1 MKDQFRHENL
11 TPDMVEK
18 ATRAMNAMGLNPR
31 DILTNAER
39 FNAYPMEVRSQFF
52 QRVGA
57 EPTIRVS
64 GQGERAPVRIDIE
77 GVAPDPL
84 ENIIQERMKTAP
96 KGESVDLDSILTKR
110 IEGVK
115 TAAKEAQAKE
125 AAIQQAAVP
134 QIDASGRV
142 VRDVEQPRKSRSL
155 KEYLVGGG
163 EALLST
169 VTGGVMAPIAAVEQL
184 GSDILSKAGG
194 RKPEGQEVFAARMKA
209 GTYAPRT
216 EAGGEAVEA
225 LGKAFEATK
234 LPPVLTPEFMAL
246 SAAGRMPPR
255 APKEAPEMGPVE
267 AAQTRAI
274 IEGTAPQFR
283 QDPPGLP
290 GLASVGAAGRRDPVA
305 IEAAIAALPFEAQA
319 QARAVPMNRVNLA
332 ALESHGQAL
341 NLPAPVTL
349 TRGQATGD
357 LVALSNELNRRG
369 ELPNI
374 ANRLGEQNAAL
385 VENLRLIREQ
395 AAPDVFGTRSSD
407 FGQIV
412 IDNYKAMDD
421 ARRANIG
428 ELYRQ
433 LEQAAGGDFP
443 IDAAKFVRT
452 ADQQLSKK
460 LKSEFL
466 PPTIDRQLQAYRT
479 GGKMDFEQFEALR
492 TNLATEMRRA
502 AKAGDGNAE
511 MALSVVRDALE
522 SLPLSGEA
530 AALKPLADAARS
542 AAWDAAWDAARS
554 AVLAHAARS
563 AAKERFDAL
572 KRDPAYKAAVDESV
586 APENFVSTFVLSK
599 GKGTE
604 KNVRTMMEALGRGSD
619 GQQAVAADIMAHL
632 TKQAIDGKGNFSQA
646 AFNKA
651 LREIDPKLL
660 EIFDAQTA
668 KTLKDLG
675 EVSRKVMA
683 QPTGSFANNS
693 GTFVAALAEKAGKG
707 AEQTLNIAVPG
718 LSLGTMAAQA
728 RAARAGKKFERESLK
743 PLAGIEGESNLIRDL
758 LNKREQ

>member
-18 ATRAMNAMGLNPR
+18 ANQAMSAMGLNPR
-31 DILTNAER
+31 DILINPEK
-39 FNAYPMEVRSQFF
+39 FNAFPIEVRTQFF
-52 QRVGA
+52 ERINSSPAAQ
-57 EPTIRVS
+57 IRL
-64 GQGERAPVRIDIE
+64 QGEKTPPKAQS
-77 GVAPDPL
+77 ADPL
-84 ENIIQERMKTAP
+84 ENIIQERMKSAAKSETT
-96 KGESVDLDSILTKR
+96 DLDTIITNR
-110 IEGVK
+110 IESIAK
-115 TAAKEAQAKE
+115 AKQEAAAKEQAML
-125 AAIQQAAVP
+125 QAAVP
-134 QIDASGRV
+134 QLDASGRV
-142 VRDVEQPRKSRSL
+142 VRGEPAPRKTRSL
-155 KEYLVGGG
+155 KDYLVGGG
-163 EALLST
+163 EALLTTLS
-169 VTGGVMAPIAAVEQL
+169 GGAMAPIAAVEQL
-184 GSDILSKAGG
+184 GTDILKG
-194 RKPEGQEVFAARMKA
+194 RPDREMKTFERRMQA

-216 EAGGEAVEA
+216 EAGREIVEGLGEV
-225 LGKAFEATK
+225 FEATK
-234 LPPVLTPEFMAL
+234 LPPVATPELMAL
-246 SAAGRMPPR
+246 GSAGRMPPK
-255 APKEAPEMGPVE
+255 APKVKPRVSAQEY
-267 AAQTRAI
+267 AQTRAI

-305 IEAAIAALPFEAQA
+305 IEAAIAALPLDAQA
-319 QARAVPMNRVNLA
+319 EARSVPINKVNLT

-341 NLPAPVTL
+341 NLPAPVQL

-385 VENLRLIREQ
+385 VENLRLIRDQ
-395 AAPDVFGTRSSD
+395 AAPDIYGTKPSD

-412 IDNYKAMDD
+412 IDSYKTIDD
-421 ARRANIG
+421 ARRARIG
-428 ELYRQ
+428 DLYRQ
-433 LEQAAGGDFP
+433 LEEAAGGDFP

-466 PPTIDRQLQAYRT
+466 PPTIDRQLQAYRN
-479 GGKMDFEQFEALR
+479 GERMDFEQFEALR
-492 TNLATEMRRA
+492 TNLATEIRKAER
-502 AKAGDGNAE
+502 AGDGNAA
-511 MALSVVRDALE
+511 MALSVVRDSLE

-530 AALKPLADAARS
+530 AALKPLAD
-542 AAWDAAWDAARS
+542 
-554 AVLAHAARS
+554 AARS

-572 KRDPAYKAAVDESV
+572 KRDPAYKAAVDETV

-604 KNVRTMMEALGRGSD
+604 KNVRTMIEALGKGSE
-619 GQQAVAADIMAHL
+619 GQQAIAANIMAHL

-651 LREIDPKLL
+651 LQEIDPKML
-660 EIFDAQTA
+660 EIFDPGTA
-668 KTLKDLG
+668 KTLKNLG

-693 GTFVAALAEKAGKG
+693 NTLVAGLAEKAGKG
-707 AEQTLNIAVPG
+707 AEQALNLVVPG

-728 RAARAGKKFERESLK
+728 RAARAGKRFERQSLR
-743 PLAGIEGESNLIRDL
+743 PLAGVEGESTPIRDL
-758 LNKREQ
+758 LNKGK

>member
-1 MKDQFRHENL
+1 MNDPFRLENMTKADRARAL
-11 TPDMVEK
+11 DMAKRMSMDGVP
-18 ATRAMNAMGLNPR
+18 LDPR
-31 DILTNAER
+31 FLERQLISDAE
-39 FNAYPMEVRSQFF
+39 FNALDPKIRQKLFESLGSQ
-52 QRVGA
+52 
-57 EPTIRVS
+57 PIRVS
-64 GQGERAPVRIDIE
+64 QNAPTSGGGLLDALQQTRREYETTKPQADSALPTDLRSALSE
-77 GVAPDPL
+77 TRK
-84 ENIIQERMKTAP
+84 EYETKQTQEVETQKQQEAA
-96 KGESVDLDSILTKR
+96 
-110 IEGVK
+110 
-115 TAAKEAQAKE
+115 TAAANLASIPQLD
-125 AAIQQAAVP
+125 AA
-134 QIDASGRV
+134 GRV
-142 VRDVEQPRKSRSL
+142 VRDQPKARETRKVKDFMTTV
-155 KEYLVGGG
+155 KEGLVGGG
-163 EALLST
+163 EALLTIGS
-169 VTGGVMAPIAAVEQL
+169 GGVMAPIAAVEQL
-184 GSDILSKAGG
+184 GSDILAKAGG
-194 RKPEGQEVFAARMKA
+194 EKPTGTDVFAKRMEAATYKPRSETGKEIV
-209 GTYAPRT
+209 GTL
-216 EAGGEAVEA
+216 GE
-225 LGKAFEATK
+225 AFEASK

-246 SAAGRMPPR
+246 SAAGRVPPKP
-255 APKEAPEMGPVE
+255 PKTKPQMGTLE
-267 AAQTRAI
+267 AAQTQAI

-283 QDPPGLP
+283 QDPAGLP

-305 IEAAIAALPFEAQA
+305 IEAAIAALPFEAQS
-319 QARAVPMNRVNLA
+319 QARAVPINKINLN

-341 NLPAPVTL
+341 NLPAPVSL
-349 TRGQATGD
+349 TRGQATQD
-357 LVALSNELNRRG
+357 LVVLSNELNRRG

-374 ANRLGEQNAAL
+374 ANRMGEQNAAL
-385 VENLRLIREQ
+385 VDNLRLIREQ
-395 AAPDVFGTRSSD
+395 AAPDVFGTKSSD

-412 IDNYKAMDD
+412 IDNYKAIDD
-421 ARRANIG
+421 ARRTSIG
-428 ELYRQ
+428 DLYRQ

-443 IDAAKFVRT
+443 IDAAKFART

-466 PPTIDRQLQAYRT
+466 PPTIDRQLQAYRS

-492 TNLATEMRRA
+492 TNLATEMRKA
-502 AKAGDGNAE
+502 ARAGDGNAE

-542 AAWDAAWDAARS
+542 AA
-554 AVLAHAARS
+554 
-563 AAKERFDAL
+563 KERFDAL
-572 KRDPAYKAAVDESV
+572 RRDPAYKAAVDDAV

-604 KNVRTMMEALGRGSD
+604 KNVRTMIEALGRGSD

-660 EIFDAQTA
+660 EIFDSATA

-693 GTFVAALAEKAGKG
+693 GTFVAALAQKAGQG
-707 AEQTLNIAVPG
+707 AEQTLNLAVPG

-758 LNKREQ
+758 LNKREK

>member
-18 ATRAMNAMGLNPR
+18 ATQAMNAMGLNPR
-31 DILTNAER
+31 DILTNPDR
-39 FNAYPMEVRSQFF
+39 FNAYPKDVRSKFF
-52 QRVGA
+52 ERIGGSPA
-57 EPTIRVS
+57 IRVS
-64 GQGERAPVRIDIE
+64 AQGERPTMRSDTQ
-77 GVAPDPL
+77 GVALDPL
-84 ENIIQERMKTAP
+84 ESIIQERMKTAP
-96 KGESVDLDSILTKR
+96 KAEKADLDTILTQR
-110 IEGVK
+110 IAGAKKQTQEA
-115 TAAKEAQAKE
+115 AAKETAL
-125 AAIQQAAVP
+125 QQAAVP

-142 VRDVEQPRKSRSL
+142 VRDVEQPRKTRSV
-155 KEYLVGGG
+155 KDYLVGGG
-163 EALLST
+163 EALLTT

-184 GSDILSKAGG
+184 GADILTKAAG
-194 RKPEGQEVFAARMKA
+194 RKPTNQDVFKKRMAA

-216 EAGGEAVEA
+216 EAGQEVVGA
-225 LGKAFEATK
+225 LGEAFEAAK

-246 SAAGRMPPR
+246 SAAGRLPPS
-255 APKEAPEMGPVE
+255 APKEKPKVSAQEY
-267 AAQTRAI
+267 AQTRAI

-319 QARAVPMNRVNLA
+319 QARAVPMSKINLN

-374 ANRLGEQNAAL
+374 ATRLGEQNAAL

-395 AAPDVFGTRSSD
+395 AAPDVFGTKSSD

-412 IDNYKAMDD
+412 IDNYKGIDD
-421 ARRANIG
+421 SRRANIG
-428 ELYRQ
+428 NLYRQ

-452 ADQQLSKK
+452 ADQQLRKK

-492 TNLATEMRRA
+492 TNLATEIRKA
-502 AKAGDGNAE
+502 EKAGDGNAA

-530 AALKPLADAARS
+530 AALKPLAD
-542 AAWDAAWDAARS
+542 
-554 AVLAHAARS
+554 AARS

-604 KNVRTMMEALGRGSD
+604 KNVRTMIEALGRGSD

-660 EIFDAQTA
+660 EIFDPTTA

-693 GTFVAALAEKAGKG
+693 GTFVAALAEKAGRG
-707 AEQTLNIAVPG
+707 AEQTLNLAVPG

>member
-1 MKDQFRHENL
+1 MNDPFRLENI
-11 TPDMVEK
+11 
-18 ATRAMNAMGLNPR
+18 TRADRARALDMAKRMSMDGVTLDPR
-31 DILTNAER
+31 FLERQLSSDAE
-39 FNAYPMEVRSQFF
+39 FNALDPKIRQELFKSLGSQ
-52 QRVGA
+52 
-57 EPTIRVS
+57 PIRVS
-64 GQGERAPVRIDIE
+64 QNAPTSGGGLLDALRQTRREYETRETTKPQADSALPTDLRSALSDTRKE
-77 GVAPDPL
+77 YETKQAQEL
-84 ENIIQERMKTAP
+84 EAQRQQEIA
-96 KGESVDLDSILTKR
+96 
-110 IEGVK
+110 
-115 TAAKEAQAKE
+115 TAAVNQASIPQLD
-125 AAIQQAAVP
+125 AA
-134 QIDASGRV
+134 GRV
-142 VRDVEQPRKSRSL
+142 VRDQPKARETRKVKDFMTTV
-155 KEYLVGGG
+155 KEGLIGGG
-163 EALLST
+163 EALLT
-169 VTGGVMAPIAAVEQL
+169 VGSGGVMAPIAAVEQL
-184 GSDILSKAGG
+184 GSDILTKAGG
-194 RKPEGQEVFAARMKA
+194 KKPTGTDVFAKRMEAATYKPRSETGKEIV
-209 GTYAPRT
+209 GTL
-216 EAGGEAVEA
+216 GE
-225 LGKAFEATK
+225 AFEASK

-246 SAAGRMPPR
+246 SAAGRVPPKP
-255 APKEAPEMGPVE
+255 PKTKPQMGTLE
-267 AAQTRAI
+267 AAQTQAI

-283 QDPPGLP
+283 QDPAGLP

-305 IEAAIAALPFEAQA
+305 IEAAIAALPFEAQS
-319 QARAVPMNRVNLA
+319 QARAVPMNKINLN

-341 NLPAPVTL
+341 NLPAPVSL
-349 TRGQATGD
+349 TRGQATQD
-357 LVALSNELNRRG
+357 LVVLSNELNRRG

-374 ANRLGEQNAAL
+374 ANRMGEQNAAL
-385 VENLRLIREQ
+385 VDNLRLIREQ
-395 AAPDVFGTRSSD
+395 AAPDVFGTKSSD

-412 IDNYKAMDD
+412 IDNYKAIDD
-421 ARRANIG
+421 ARRISIG
-428 ELYRQ
+428 DLYRQ

-443 IDAAKFVRT
+443 IDAAKFART

-466 PPTIDRQLQAYRT
+466 PPTIDRQLQAYRS

-502 AKAGDGNAE
+502 ARAGDGNAE

-542 AAWDAAWDAARS
+542 AA
-554 AVLAHAARS
+554 
-563 AAKERFDAL
+563 KERFDAL
-572 KRDPAYKAAVDESV
+572 RRDPAYKAAVDDAV

-604 KNVRTMMEALGRGSD
+604 KNVRTMIEALGRGSD

-660 EIFDAQTA
+660 EIFDAATA

-693 GTFVAALAEKAGKG
+693 GTFVAALAQKAGQG
-707 AEQTLNIAVPG
+707 AEQTLNLAVPG

-758 LNKREQ
+758 LNKREK

>member
-1 MKDQFRHENL
+1 MRDQFRHENL
-11 TPDMVEK
+11 EPAQVQFALRNLASQGFMPQVLEK
-18 ATRAMNAMGLNPR
+18 FLSSAEDFNSAPLATRK
-31 DILTNAER
+31 
-39 FNAYPMEVRSQFF
+39 QFF
-52 QRVGA
+52 SMTAGGSPA
-57 EPTIRVS
+57 KVS
-64 GQGERAPVRIDIE
+64 SERPAMRIDIA
-77 GVAPDPL
+77 GVADEPLDPL
-84 ENIIQERMKTAP
+84 EKIIQERMKTAP
-96 KGESVDLDSILTKR
+96 KGAAVDLDSILTQR
-110 IEGVK
+110 IEGIK
-115 TAAKEAQAKE
+115 TAKKEAVSQE
-125 AAIQQAAVP
+125 LAIQQASIP
-134 QIDASGRV
+134 QLDTAGRV
-142 VRDVEQPRKSRSL
+142 VRDQPKARETRKVKDFMTTV
-155 KEYLVGGG
+155 KEGLVGGG
-163 EALLST
+163 EALLTIGS
-169 VTGGVMAPIAAVEQL
+169 GGVMAPIAAVEQL
-184 GSDILSKAGG
+184 GSDILAKAGG
-194 RKPEGQEVFAARMKA
+194 RKPTGTDVFAKRMEAATYQPRSETGKEIV
-209 GTYAPRT
+209 GTL
-216 EAGGEAVEA
+216 GE
-225 LGKAFEATK
+225 AFEATK

-246 SAAGRMPPR
+246 SAAGRVPPR
-255 APKEAPEMGPVE
+255 APTVKPQMGTLE
-267 AAQTRAI
+267 AAQTKAI

-283 QDPPGLP
+283 RDPAGLP

-305 IEAAIAALPFEAQA
+305 IEAAIASLPFEAQA
-319 QARAVPMNRVNLA
+319 QARAVPMNKVNLN

-341 NLPAPVTL
+341 NLPAPVSL
-349 TRGQATGD
+349 TRGQATQD
-357 LVALSNELNRRG
+357 LVVLSNELNRRG

-374 ANRLGEQNAAL
+374 ANRMGEQNAAL
-385 VENLRLIREQ
+385 VDNLRLIREQ
-395 AAPDVFGTRSSD
+395 AAPEVFGTKSSD

-412 IDNYKAMDD
+412 IDNYKAIDD
-421 ARRANIG
+421 ARQARIG
-428 ELYRQ
+428 DLYRQ

-443 IDAAKFVRT
+443 IDPAQFARR

-502 AKAGDGNAE
+502 ARADDGNAE
-511 MALSVVRDALE
+511 MALRVVRDALE

-542 AAWDAAWDAARS
+542 AA
-554 AVLAHAARS
+554 
-563 AAKERFDAL
+563 KERFDAL
-572 KRDPAYKAAVDESV
+572 RRDPAYKAAVDDVV

-604 KNVRTMMEALGRGSD
+604 KNVRTMIEALGRGSD

-660 EIFDAQTA
+660 EIFDAATA

-707 AEQTLNIAVPG
+707 AEQTLNLAVPG
-718 LSLGTMAAQA
+718 LTLGTMAAQA
-728 RAARAGKKFERESLK
+728 RAVRAGKKFERESLK

-758 LNKREQ
+758 LNKREK

>member
-11 TPDMVEK
+11 QPAQVEF
-18 ATRAMNAMGLNPR
+18 ALRNFESGGFQPGL
-31 DILTNAER
+31 LQKFLSSAED
-39 FNAYPMEVRSQFF
+39 FNAKPMEVRRDFF
-52 QRVGA
+52 AMTSGNL
-57 EPTIRVS
+57 PTKVS
-64 GQGERAPVRIDIE
+64 TQGERPPMRIDIQ

-84 ENIIQERMKTAP
+84 ESIIQERMKTAP
-96 KGESVDLDSILTKR
+96 KGETVDLETVLTKR
-110 IEGVK
+110 IEGIK
-115 TAAKEAQAKE
+115 TGRQEAAATEV
-125 AAIQQAAVP
+125 AIQQAAIP
-134 QIDASGRV
+134 QLDAAGRV
-142 VRDVEQPRKSRSL
+142 VRDQPKARETRKVKDFMTTV
-155 KEYLVGGG
+155 KEGLVGGG
-163 EALLST
+163 EALLTIGS
-169 VTGGVMAPIAAVEQL
+169 GGVMAPIAAVEQL
-184 GSDILSKAGG
+184 GSDILAKAGG
-194 RKPEGQEVFAARMKA
+194 KKPTGTDVFAKRMEAATYKPRSETGKEIV
-209 GTYAPRT
+209 GTL
-216 EAGGEAVEA
+216 GE
-225 LGKAFEATK
+225 AFEASK

-246 SAAGRMPPR
+246 SAAGRVPPKP
-255 APKEAPEMGPVE
+255 PKTKPQMGTLE
-267 AAQTRAI
+267 AAQTQAI

-283 QDPPGLP
+283 QDPAGLP

-305 IEAAIAALPFEAQA
+305 IEAAIAALPFEAQS
-319 QARAVPMNRVNLA
+319 QARAVPINKINLN

-341 NLPAPVTL
+341 NLPAPVSL
-349 TRGQATGD
+349 TRGQATQD
-357 LVALSNELNRRG
+357 LVVLSNELNRRG

-374 ANRLGEQNAAL
+374 ANRMGEQNAAL
-385 VENLRLIREQ
+385 VDNLRLIREQ
-395 AAPDVFGTRSSD
+395 AAPDVFGTKSSD

-412 IDNYKAMDD
+412 IDNYKAIDD
-421 ARRANIG
+421 ARRASIG
-428 ELYRQ
+428 DLYRQ

-443 IDAAKFVRT
+443 IDAAKFART

-466 PPTIDRQLQAYRT
+466 PPTIDRQLQAYRS

-492 TNLATEMRRA
+492 TNLATEMRKA
-502 AKAGDGNAE
+502 ARAGDGNAE

-542 AAWDAAWDAARS
+542 AA
-554 AVLAHAARS
+554 
-563 AAKERFDAL
+563 KERFDAL
-572 KRDPAYKAAVDESV
+572 RRDPAYKAAVDDSV

-604 KNVRTMMEALGRGSD
+604 KNVRTMIEALGRGSD

-660 EIFDAQTA
+660 EIFDSATA

-693 GTFVAALAEKAGKG
+693 GTFVAALAQKAGQG
-707 AEQTLNIAVPG
+707 AEQTLNLAVPG

-758 LNKREQ
+758 LNKREK

>member
-1 MKDQFRHENL
+1 MNDPFRLENMTGADRARAL
-11 TPDMVEK
+11 DMAKRMSMDGV
-18 ATRAMNAMGLNPR
+18 TLDPR
-31 DILTNAER
+31 FLERQLSSDAE
-39 FNAYPMEVRSQFF
+39 FNALDPKIRQKLFESLGSQ
-52 QRVGA
+52 
-57 EPTIRVS
+57 PIRVS
-64 GQGERAPVRIDIE
+64 QNAPTSGGGLLDALRQTRREYETKEPTKPQADSALPTDLRSALSDTRKE
-77 GVAPDPL
+77 YETKQAQEL
-84 ENIIQERMKTAP
+84 EAQRQQEIA
-96 KGESVDLDSILTKR
+96 
-110 IEGVK
+110 
-115 TAAKEAQAKE
+115 TAAVNQASIPQLD
-125 AAIQQAAVP
+125 AA
-134 QIDASGRV
+134 GRV
-142 VRDVEQPRKSRSL
+142 VRDQPKARETRKVKDFMTTV
-155 KEYLVGGG
+155 KEGLVGGA
-163 EALLST
+163 EAAATLATGT
-169 VTGGVMAPIAAVEQL
+169 VAAPIAAGAQFLTDVTKK
-184 GSDILSKAGG
+184 LSGE
-194 RKPEGQEVFAARMKA
+194 KPKDQQVFKDVSEAM
-209 GTYAPRT
+209 TFAPRT
-216 EAGGEAVEA
+216 ETGKEIVGTLGE
-225 LGKAFEATK
+225 AFEASK

-246 SAAGRMPPR
+246 SAAGRVPPKP
-255 APKEAPEMGPVE
+255 PKTKPQMGTLE
-267 AAQTRAI
+267 AAQTQAI

-283 QDPPGLP
+283 QDPAGLP

-305 IEAAIAALPFEAQA
+305 IEAAIAALPFEAQS
-319 QARAVPMNRVNLA
+319 QARAVPMNKVNLN

-341 NLPAPVTL
+341 NLPAPVSL
-349 TRGQATGD
+349 TRGQATQD
-357 LVALSNELNRRG
+357 LVVLSNELNRRG

-374 ANRLGEQNAAL
+374 ANRMGEQNAAL
-385 VENLRLIREQ
+385 VDNLRLIREQ
-395 AAPDVFGTRSSD
+395 AAPDVFGTKSSD

-412 IDNYKAMDD
+412 IDNYKAIDD
-421 ARRANIG
+421 ARRTSIG
-428 ELYRQ
+428 DLYRQ

-443 IDAAKFVRT
+443 IDAVKFART

-466 PPTIDRQLQAYRT
+466 PPTIDRQLQAYRS

-502 AKAGDGNAE
+502 ARAGDGNAE

-542 AAWDAAWDAARS
+542 AA
-554 AVLAHAARS
+554 
-563 AAKERFDAL
+563 KERFDAL
-572 KRDPAYKAAVDESV
+572 RRDPAYKAAVDDAV

-604 KNVRTMMEALGRGSD
+604 KNVRTMIEALGRGSD

-660 EIFDAQTA
+660 EIFDAATA

-693 GTFVAALAEKAGKG
+693 GTFVAALAQKAGQG
-707 AEQTLNIAVPG
+707 AEQTLNLAVPG

-758 LNKREQ
+758 LNKKE